1 MSFRTRLTSFFLL
14 IVVVPMI
21 GVGLLVFN
29 LINQSRDGKADARAN
44 GLASAAASV
53 YESQSAAGKTDAA
66 AIARQVSSLRGQKL
80 DQRVAKLAAQ
90 AGLARVTMARGTKP
104 ELDRGSHSAIAP
116 GSATISGGAGGTVTI
131 TASEVTAAQYA
142 HELDAPD
149 VGVVVRQGA
158 TPVGSSFT
166 APPQQALPRSGAAKV
181 NGANYR
187 AVTQQFRGFGSQ
199 PVNVTVLSAD
209 RATASSVSTSR
220 TLAIAF
226 IAGFLLLACA
236 FAVLAS
242 KALQSQLARFLH
254 AAQRIGTGDFKIR
267 VPTEGHDEFAALGN
281 EFNQMADELA
291 RRIDELAGERA
302 RLRELIHRIG
312 QTFAANLNR
321 EALLRLA
328 LQTAA
333 DAVEATGGRLSARTS
348 PDAPL
353 SEAARVGSLDN
364 LEETVLE
371 AERQTLKD
379 GGMREIE
386 TDGRCVAAVTLGDFE
401 DTDRPH
407 GVITVAREGARFSA
421 DERDLLTALALQA
434 TAALENVERHDQ
446 AKQQAVT
453 DPLTGLTN
461 HGRFQELLS
470 LEVEEGRRYNYPVG
484 LVMLDVDNFK
494 SFNDTYGHQQ
504 GDVVLKR
511 VARVL
516 RDNSREVD
524 LAARYGG
531 EEMTLILPHTDLEGS
546 YAIAERVRV
555 AVEAMRVPKLNGEGQ
570 LQITASLG
578 VAVSTDWDKDV
589 LISDADAA
597 LYQAK
602 RDGKNRTSRAP
613 TRPKD
618 VVGAEEAST
627 L

>member
-1 MSFRTRLTSFFLL
+1 MSFRARLTSFFLL

-53 YESQSAAGKTDAA
+53 YRSQGAAGKADAA
-66 AIARQVSSLRGQKL
+66 AIARQVSSLSGPAL
-80 DQRVAKLAAQ
+80 SNEVAKLASQ
-90 AGLARVTMARGTKP
+90 AGLARVTVATESTTK
-104 ELDRGSHSAIAP
+104 LDHGSKTAIAP
-116 GSATISGGAGGTVTI
+116 GSATISGAKNGPVTI
-131 TASEVTAAQYA
+131 TASELTAAQYA
-142 HELDAPD
+142 HKLDAPD

-158 TPVGSSFT
+158 TPLGSSL
-166 APPQQALPRSGAAKV
+166 AVEPRQALPRTGAVKV
-181 NGANYR
+181 NGADYR

-199 PVNVTVLSAD
+199 PVSVTVLSA
-209 RATASSVSTSR
+209 RSATASSVSTSR

-226 IAGFLLLACA
+226 IAGFLLLAFA

-242 KALQSQLARFLH
+242 KALQSQLSRFLE
-254 AAQRIGTGDFKIR
+254 AAKRIGKGDFETR
-267 VPTEGHDEFAALGN
+267 VPTQGQDEFAALGN
-281 EFNQMADELA
+281 EFNQMADELS

-312 QTFAANLNR
+312 QAFAANLDR
-321 EALLRLA
+321 DALLKLA

-333 DAVEATGGRLSARTS
+333 EAVEATGGRLSARRN
-348 PDAPL
+348 PDESL
-353 SEAARVGSLDN
+353 TEAARVGSLKDV
-364 LEETVLE
+364 EEAVLE
-371 AERQTLKD
+371 AERLALAHGAFGELEPD
-379 GGMREIE
+379 GHN
-386 TDGRCVAAVTLGDFE
+386 VAAITLGNFE
-401 DTDRPH
+401 DTERPH
-407 GVITVAREGARFSA
+407 GVITVARGSARFSA
-421 DERDLLTALALQA
+421 DERDLLRALALQA

-524 LAARYGG
+524 AAARYGG
-531 EEMTLILPHTDLEGS
+531 EEMALILPHTDLEGS

-555 AVEAMRVPKLNGEGQ
+555 AVEALRVPTIDGDGQ
-570 LQITASLG
+570 LRVTASVG
-578 VAVSTDWDKDV
+578 VAVSTDWDKDG
-589 LISDADAA
+589 LIADADAA
-597 LYQAK
+597 LYRAK
-602 RDGKNRTSRAP
+602 REGKNRTIRAQAQ
-613 TRPKD
+613 
-618 VVGAEEAST
+618 VGAEEAST